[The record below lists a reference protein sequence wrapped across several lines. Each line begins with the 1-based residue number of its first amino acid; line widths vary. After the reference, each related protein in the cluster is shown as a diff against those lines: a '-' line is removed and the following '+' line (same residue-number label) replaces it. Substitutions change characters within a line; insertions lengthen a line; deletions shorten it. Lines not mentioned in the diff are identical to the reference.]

1 MYHFRRG
8 RGAGLALAL
17 ALIPSFAFAGAR
29 LLASSEDWQPSM
41 PLIKVAESSA
51 APAVDVD
58 GLKIETA
65 WARATPPGAKVG
77 AGFLT
82 IVNTTKAPDRLVG
95 ASAPAAAAKVE
106 IHETIMSDHV
116 ARMRAAVGGLAI
128 PPGATVTLKPG
139 SYHMMFVGLKA
150 PFVKGERIKATLD
163 FEKAGKVNVEFTVK
177 GVGAGAPQE
186 MHMH

>member
-1 MYHFRRG
+1 MYNLPYSRVT
-8 RGAGLALAL
+8 GLALAL
-17 ALIPSFAFAGAR
+17 ALVPGLAFAGAR
-29 LLASSEDWQPSM
+29 SLGKSEDPQPSM
-41 PLIKVAESSA
+41 PLTKVAESLA
-51 APAVDVD
+51 APTVDVH
-58 GLKIETA
+58 GLKIKA
-65 WARATPPGAKVG
+65 PWARETPPSAKVG

-106 IHETIMSDHV
+106 IHETIMSDNV
-116 ARMRAAVGGLAI
+116 AQMRPLVGGLVI

-139 SYHMMFVGLKA
+139 SYHIMFVDLKA

-163 FEKAGKVNVEFTVK
+163 FEKAGKVDVEFTVR
-177 GVGAGAPQE
+177 GVGAGAPQD